1 MAQTRNR
8 PKGPAIGYRLTTSEM
23 TACHLVSSSLHAH
36 THTHTISHTYGCS
49 LSEEAARDRHHA
61 HIQELAGREKEAREQ
76 PLVLEGWLDS
86 VVVRR
91 VENSESS
98 SPRTSSM
105 NTTKNYLA
113 ESGLPMRSLSL
124 SWIVIP
130 TNISCNTCM
139 WERTI
144 EHMHDDRPIM
154 HL

>member
-1 MAQTRNR
+1 MNTGIPIEYRPTVTFQNSDPTNSHNHDAIARNWGAR
-8 PKGPAIGYRLTTSEM
+8 PEGFRIPNRLRETGIMPTSKN
-23 TACHLVSSSLHAH
+23 V
-36 THTHTISHTYGCS
+36 
-49 LSEEAARDRHHA
+49 
-61 HIQELAGREKEAREQ
+61 AGREKEAREQ
-76 PLVLEGWLDS
+76 PLVLEAWLDN

-154 HL
+154 HP